1 MYPPPPAPAS
11 FASREE
17 LEQFAWAVYDVL
29 AGVAGRFSIRPGKH
43 NKSASWWSEGL
54 ATARETDPVVYRKL
68 CKEARVNFYKERIS
82 TATSSAEWGRI
93 LRWRKDA
100 PDNRPMV
107 MIVDGRV
114 VSDTEQ
120 VAADEELK
128 DAFFGALSNTPGP
141 DGVPLA
147 FLRHA
152 WELVRPAARAITEGC
167 MALGVFPQAFRQA
180 TVITLSKPGRDPRS
194 YKGWRPITLL
204 STFGKGVE
212 RLLARRMTAAALCS
226 GLLPLSVAGA
236 IPSRSALDLVQS
248 LVHDAE
254 TMARQGYH
262 GLFVTLDIDSAYP
275 SVQPS
280 IQFQFQFQI
289 LVGLLEQSMERRLD
303 LGVRER

>member
-54 ATARETDPVVYRKL
+54 ATARETNPVVYRKL

-120 VAADEELK
+120 VAAYLATQAFRPAGAQEGPRPAWLGPRLPLEWPTRLAAPLSDEELK
-128 DAFFGALSNTPGP
+128 DAFFGALVNQLCTKARGLGLKVDPNKTEVLYILPRGTGARRGRIDPTTISTQVERTSFLPANPKIFDAVVTPSVTWTRQSKERDVP
-141 DGVPLA
+141 DCQHEGHQRQDDCE
-147 FLRHA
+147 RHKY
-152 WELVRPAARAITEGC
+152 V
-167 MALGVFPQAFRQA
+167 VD
-180 TVITLSKPGRDPRS
+180 PGRCLEPDD
-194 YKGWRPITLL
+194 
-204 STFGKGVE
+204 
-212 RLLARRMTAAALCS
+212 RR
-226 GLLPLSVAGA
+226 
-236 IPSRSALDLVQS
+236 
-248 LVHDAE
+248 E
-254 TMARQGYH
+254 
-262 GLFVTLDIDSAYP
+262 
-275 SVQPS
+275 
-280 IQFQFQFQI
+280 
-289 LVGLLEQSMERRLD
+289 
-303 LGVRER
+303 